1 MRVTLRQVA
10 ERAGLSVSTVSQVL
24 GSRPEAFAPE
34 TRERV
39 MVAVRELGYR
49 HNRAAQALVTGRS
62 RMVALLSEHLAM
74 AYYGTVMNL
83 AREALHERGYDLV
96 VQPLNTTRGLG
107 WPVDGTL
114 VIESRELPPEFEAG
128 AAHGPLASLGAY
140 VIAEHDHARSDLAS
154 GVEAALRHLLA
165 GCRRV
170 ALMASPID
178 HVPGHEVRHQ
188 IYRRLMAEAGR
199 EEVVIPVGVKSRAS
213 ARQAVVDGWQ
223 AAGRPDGIFCWNDDV
238 AIGAYRGLRDLGV
251 RVPDDVAL
259 VGCDGLDDTE
269 HLEVPISTVVEP
281 LAEMTR
287 VAVDFLL
294 ARIENGKLP
303 LQTRLFTPQ
312 LVVRQSSR
320 R

>member
-24 GSRPEAFAPE
+24 GSRPEAFAPD

-39 MVAVRELGYR
+39 MAAVRALGYR

-62 RMVALLSEHLAM
+62 RLVALLAEHLAM

-83 AREALHERGYDLV
+83 AREELHQRGYDLV
-96 VQPLNTTRGLG
+96 VQPLRATRGLG

-114 VIESRELPPEFEAG
+114 VIESSELPPEFAEN

-140 VIAEHDHARSDLAS
+140 VIADHDHARSDLAS
-154 GVEAALRHLLA
+154 GVEAALRHLL
-165 GCRRV
+165 GCCRRV
-170 ALMASPID
+170 ALMASPFA
-178 HVPGHEVRHQ
+178 HTAPHEVRHQ
-188 IYRRLMAEAGR
+188 VYRRVMAEAGR
-199 EEVVIPVGVKSRAS
+199 EAVVLPVGTKSRAS
-213 ARQAVVDGWQ
+213 ARQAVVDGWE

-238 AIGAYRGLRDLGV
+238 AIGAYRGLRDLGLS
-251 RVPDDVAL
+251 VPGDVAL

-269 HLEVPISTVVEP
+269 HLEVPITTVVEP

-287 VAVDFLL
+287 TAVGFLL
-294 ARIENGKLP
+294 ARIEDPALP
-303 LQTRLFTPQ
+303 LQTRRFTPQ
-312 LVVRQSSR
+312 LVVRESSR